1 MGKQLRLKQPQKKER
16 TKREKEVKLIAM
28 NKAEVEQL
36 GLKVQFYSE
45 KLKLRFIELLTLA
58 VERRL
63 QKSKERVEKRLNGRK
78 H

>member
-1 MGKQLRLKQPQKKER
+1 MKQLQKKER
-16 TKREKEVKLIAM
+16 TKREKEVELIAM

-45 KLKLRFIELLTLA
+45 KLKLRFIELLTIA
-58 VERRL
+58 IERRL
-63 QKSKERVEKRLNGRK
+63 QKSKERVERRLNGRE

>member
-1 MGKQLRLKQPQKKER
+1 MKQLQKKER

-45 KLKLRFIELLTLA
+45 KLKLRFIELLTIA
-58 VERRL
+58 IERRL
-63 QKSKERVEKRLNGRK
+63 QKSKERVERRLNGRE

>member
-1 MGKQLRLKQPQKKER
+1 
-16 TKREKEVKLIAM
+16 M

-36 GLKVQFYSE
+36 GLKVQFYKE
-45 KLKLRFIELLTLA
+45 KLKLRFIELLTVA

-63 QKSKERVEKRLNGRK
+63 QKSKEKEKAERRLNGRE

>member
-1 MGKQLRLKQPQKKER
+1 MKQLQKKER
-16 TKREKEVKLIAM
+16 TKREKEVELIAM

-63 QKSKERVEKRLNGRK
+63 QKSKERVEKRLNGK
-78 H
+78 EH

>member
-1 MGKQLRLKQPQKKER
+1 MKQLTKEKR
-16 TKREKEVKLIAM
+16 TTKEKEVELIAM
-28 NKAEVEQL
+28 NRAEVEQL
-36 GLKVQFYSE
+36 GLKVQFYRE

-63 QKSKERVEKRLNGRK
+63 QKSKERIERRLNGRE

>member
-1 MGKQLRLKQPQKKER
+1 MKQLSKEKR
-16 TKREKEVKLIAM
+16 TTKEKEVELIAM

-36 GLKVQFYSE
+36 GLKVQFYKE
-45 KLKLRFIELLTLA
+45 KLKLRFIELLTVA

-63 QKSKERVEKRLNGRK
+63 QKSKERIERRLNGRE

>member
-1 MGKQLRLKQPQKKER
+1 MRQLSKEKR
-16 TKREKEVKLIAM
+16 TTKEKEVELIAM

-36 GLKVQFYSE
+36 GLKVQFYKE
-45 KLKLRFIELLTLA
+45 KLKLRFIELLTIA

-63 QKSKERVEKRLNGRK
+63 QKSKERIERRLNGRE

>member
-1 MGKQLRLKQPQKKER
+1 MKQLTKEKR
-16 TKREKEVKLIAM
+16 TTKEKEVELIAM
-28 NKAEVEQL
+28 NRAEVEQL
-36 GLKVQFYSE
+36 GLKVQFYKE

-63 QKSKERVEKRLNGRK
+63 QKSKERIERRLNGRE